1 MLSKYQ
7 YLIMNL
13 ILVQLYYKRIKN
25 VFLSYKKI
33 PIHEN
38 EDFSFIE
45 TLSLF
50 SFQVDRKS
58 VV

>member
-50 SFQVDRKS
+50 SFQV
-58 VV
+58 